1 MRQPRGVRG
10 RVVLLCTGFVMLVLA
25 AGCVPG
31 RLVYTSGPYRGTVVD
46 AESKKPLV
54 GAVVLAVWFQET
66 IVLVAA
72 HGPAV
77 EYHDSL
83 EVLADSS
90 GEFVVPE
97 KTHVTLLGKIREPDF
112 VVYYPGYAPYP
123 SLKARPQ
130 GKEVDAAYE
139 QKVFHVELSRL
150 KTHQERLEHA
160 RIPVDVD
167 HRIPEAKIANLIRLV
182 NSERKALGLQ
192 PIGGW
197 EKTE

>member
-46 AESKKPLV
+46 AESKKPLA

-66 IVLVAA
+66 IVLVAG

-77 EYHDSL
+77 DYHDSL

-112 VVYYPGYAPYP
+112 VVYHPGYAPYP
-123 SLKARPQ
+123 SLKTRPQ
-130 GKEVDAAYE
+130 GKEVDVAYE
-139 QKVFHVELSRL
+139 QKVFHFELGKLETREERIRAADLPPGTSR
-150 KTHQERLEHA
+150 
-160 RIPVDVD
+160 V
-167 HRIPEAKIANLIRLV
+167 PEEKMANLIRLV
-182 NSERKALGLQ
+182 NTEAKELGIPPIGRSERGK
-192 PIGGW
+192 
-197 EKTE
+197 